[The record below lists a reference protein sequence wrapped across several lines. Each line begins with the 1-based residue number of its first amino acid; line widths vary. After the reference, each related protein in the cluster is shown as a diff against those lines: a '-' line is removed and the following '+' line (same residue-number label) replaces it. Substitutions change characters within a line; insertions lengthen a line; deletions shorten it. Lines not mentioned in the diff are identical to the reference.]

1 MGPDG
6 SCNIAQENVK
16 GEEIPMKMITLGL
29 HRYQSSRLCL
39 SSVKWATGTGFS
51 LLDLLSSLGSEMA
64 LITPS
69 STQDA
74 SRDEPRAAA
83 PQLCSLCLGHAHRG
97 TQDPSSSSFLYRNCS
112 SRKAIPSEWQE
123 KSTEVLWAVFLECDL
138 SRGRGHPLVKWLQ
151 RTKPLGHRLT
161 LKIIASIL
169 VPGHLKVLQ
178 IKIPIAPRPEKSKD
192 F

>member
-6 SCNIAQENVK
+6 SCNIAQGNVK

-29 HRYQSSRLCL
+29 HRYQSSCFCF

-69 STQDA
+69 SAQDA
-74 SRDEPRAAA
+74 SQDKPRAAA
-83 PQLCSLCLGHAHRG
+83 PQLCSLCLGHAPRG
-97 TQDPSSSSFLYRNCS
+97 TQDPSPSSFLYRNCS
-112 SRKAIPSEWQE
+112 SRKAIPWEWQE

-138 SRGRGHPLVKWLQ
+138 FRAGDIPLSGGCKGQNHSATGWHW
-151 RTKPLGHRLT
+151 K
-161 LKIIASIL
+161 
-169 VPGHLKVLQ
+169 
-178 IKIPIAPRPEKSKD
+178 
-192 F
+192 